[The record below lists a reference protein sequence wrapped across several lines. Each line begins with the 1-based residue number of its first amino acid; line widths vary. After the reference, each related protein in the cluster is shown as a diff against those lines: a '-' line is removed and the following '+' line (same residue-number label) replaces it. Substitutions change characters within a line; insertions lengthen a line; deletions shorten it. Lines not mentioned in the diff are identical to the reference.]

1 MDKLKKIK
9 PIYIEIFSLLL
20 CNLCAINII
29 IDTLSYTLNQRLIYT
44 IATLVLSLVLFYIRK
59 NKIKYIGTF
68 INLCALGCLCY
79 AIYQY
84 GVALEA
90 MSKNF
95 NIIDFLTGLDSQL
108 VYLTLL
114 LTIYYIA
121 ASFVAMIIKKNALYG
136 LINILILL
144 GLQYAYTDYRST
156 LFFMIL
162 IIIILTYYLLTG
174 IHYISYTRYHLIQFI
189 CILVIVILMLVPV
202 VLLPYSSYVERPIKE
217 LFMSQEAKE
226 FQEDYEIQNGY
237 NIEKSQE
244 IGGSERGE
252 NLAGDE
258 GKESDGNNNQE
269 NKSGKGKKK
278 GNKGTTST
286 IKNISLGMSGGGGG
300 ADSDLNSAGDTE
312 LDNKTVALKVT
323 SSYGPVSTYL
333 RDSSAAY
340 YDHGKWSMLTTKKC
354 QKIYNQPASIN
365 LVQSLASQYAQT
377 DVVLTID
384 EISLSSPY
392 KYYPYY
398 SYDGETFKL
407 DSYSKGQSSSR
418 HTNVKIGVSSSDL
431 LNASGDYTTPQ
442 YDQFVEENYLGVSQ
456 DIKNQLLNLLN
467 QAGYHEEMTIY
478 EKVTLVKNLLASQ
491 CVYTLHPGSCPSD
504 QDPVLYFLLE
514 NKKGYCMHF
523 ASSAA
528 LLLRTINI
536 PARYT
541 TGFVLDESDFK
552 GGNVAAVTQA
562 KAHAW
567 VEVYVKGVGWVMI
580 EATPGSGGAS
590 GSDPMDEPAAG
601 KAEETNQQNIEEQKS
616 NSNDQQGLNGSGNQS
631 SQQNSQS
638 SEPNPE
644 NKEQKSQGN
653 TQSNSENKQTE
664 KKKTK
669 KNIKKKEVQNQS
681 EDHKVIFIVII
692 FVLFFVIATI
702 ILVLRRKYLLKQ
714 REKLLSQ
721 ENINKKYI
729 AYYDYL
735 NELKQYNSEIE
746 NNYRYIALKAA
757 YSNTVILQEELD
769 EIRNY
774 VEECLTLIQENNSSL
789 KLLIYQYIYVLF

>member
-1 MDKLKKIK
+1 MRNGRIK
-9 PIYIEIFSLLL
+9 YFSILGVVLFLYLTTSVYSLLICTYIL
-20 CNLCAINII
+20 
-29 IDTLSYTLNQRLIYT
+29 LILP
-44 IATLVLSLVLFYIRK
+44 ILSLV
-59 NKIKYIGTF
+59 
-68 INLCALGCLCY
+68 
-79 AIYQY
+79 
-84 GVALEA
+84 
-90 MSKNF
+90 
-95 NIIDFLTGLDSQL
+95 
-108 VYLTLL
+108 
-114 LTIYYIA
+114 
-121 ASFVAMIIKKNALYG
+121 
-136 LINILILL
+136 
-144 GLQYAYTDYRST
+144 
-156 LFFMIL
+156 
-162 IIIILTYYLLTG
+162 
-174 IHYISYTRYHLIQFI
+174 
-189 CILVIVILMLVPV
+189 
-202 VLLPYSSYVERPIKE
+202 
-217 LFMSQEAKE
+217 
-226 FQEDYEIQNGY
+226 
-237 NIEKSQE
+237 
-244 IGGSERGE
+244 
-252 NLAGDE
+252 
-258 GKESDGNNNQE
+258 
-269 NKSGKGKKK
+269 
-278 GNKGTTST
+278 
-286 IKNISLGMSGGGGG
+286 ISLPGMRHV
-300 ADSDLNSAGDTE
+300 DVE
-312 LDNKTVALKVT
+312 KTYEHFIAKRNHLA
-323 SSYGPVSTYL
+323 YL
-333 RDSSAAY
+333 HFKR
-340 YDHGKWSMLTTKKC
+340 
-354 QKIYNQPASIN
+354 
-365 LVQSLASQYAQT
+365 V
-377 DVVLTID
+377 
-384 EISLSSPY
+384 PY

-398 SYDGETFKL
+398 SYDRETFKL

-504 QDPVLYFLLE
+504 QDPFLYFLLE

-567 VEVYVKGVGWVMI
+567 VEVYVKGVGWIMI
-580 EATPGSGGAS
+580 EATPGSGGSS
-590 GSDPMDEPAAG
+590 GSEPMDEPAAG

-616 NSNDQQGLNGSGNQS
+616 NSNDQQGSNSSGSQSSQQNSQSSEPNPENKEQKSNSNDQQGSNSSGSQS

-644 NKEQKSQGN
+644 NKEQKSQCN

-664 KKKTK
+664 KKKKKKTK
-669 KNIKKKEVQNQS
+669 KDIKKKEVQNQS

>member
-1 MDKLKKIK
+1 
-9 PIYIEIFSLLL
+9 
-20 CNLCAINII
+20 
-29 IDTLSYTLNQRLIYT
+29 
-44 IATLVLSLVLFYIRK
+44 
-59 NKIKYIGTF
+59 
-68 INLCALGCLCY
+68 
-79 AIYQY
+79 
-84 GVALEA
+84 
-90 MSKNF
+90 
-95 NIIDFLTGLDSQL
+95 
-108 VYLTLL
+108 
-114 LTIYYIA
+114 
-121 ASFVAMIIKKNALYG
+121 
-136 LINILILL
+136 
-144 GLQYAYTDYRST
+144 
-156 LFFMIL
+156 
-162 IIIILTYYLLTG
+162 
-174 IHYISYTRYHLIQFI
+174 
-189 CILVIVILMLVPV
+189 
-202 VLLPYSSYVERPIKE
+202 
-217 LFMSQEAKE
+217 
-226 FQEDYEIQNGY
+226 
-237 NIEKSQE
+237 
-244 IGGSERGE
+244 
-252 NLAGDE
+252 
-258 GKESDGNNNQE
+258 
-269 NKSGKGKKK
+269 
-278 GNKGTTST
+278 
-286 IKNISLGMSGGGGG
+286 
-300 ADSDLNSAGDTE
+300 
-312 LDNKTVALKVT
+312 
-323 SSYGPVSTYL
+323 
-333 RDSSAAY
+333 
-340 YDHGKWSMLTTKKC
+340 
-354 QKIYNQPASIN
+354 
-365 LVQSLASQYAQT
+365 
-377 DVVLTID
+377 
-384 EISLSSPY
+384 
-392 KYYPYY
+392 
-398 SYDGETFKL
+398 
-407 DSYSKGQSSSR
+407 
-418 HTNVKIGVSSSDL
+418 
-431 LNASGDYTTPQ
+431 
-442 YDQFVEENYLGVSQ
+442 
-456 DIKNQLLNLLN
+456 
-467 QAGYHEEMTIY
+467 
-478 EKVTLVKNLLASQ
+478 
-491 CVYTLHPGSCPSD
+491 
-504 QDPVLYFLLE
+504 
-514 NKKGYCMHF
+514 MHF

-528 LLLRTINI
+528 LLLRTINV

-616 NSNDQQGLNGSGNQS
+616 NSNDQQGSNGSGSQN

-664 KKKTK
+664 KKKKKKTK
-669 KNIKKKEVQNQS
+669 KDIKKKEVQNQS

-746 NNYRYIALKAA
+746 NNYRDIALKAA